1 MTRVVYGLVVQ
12 DGAVQNGAIKV
23 KLTDTV
29 EDVLDLTRQI
39 GQDFPALPAQNAV
52 VWLPSEFLA
61 SGPLGA
67 EDLRVQLAERSLADI
82 AQDPSPF
89 VSAASASCRGLSR
102 HNNVFLQRSGHFFFA
117 ETSDFCLIL
126 CETSRKGSYLT
137 KITLKRGKRG
147 IFRVVGAKVSFF
159 G

>member
-52 VWLPSEFLA
+52 VWLVCFFTKLNSAYLIFLYSLLSFLRLA
-61 SGPLGA
+61 LSG
-67 EDLRVQLAERSLADI
+67 QK
-82 AQDPSPF
+82 
-89 VSAASASCRGLSR
+89 
-102 HNNVFLQRSGHFFFA
+102 
-117 ETSDFCLIL
+117 T
-126 CETSRKGSYLT
+126 
-137 KITLKRGKRG
+137 
-147 IFRVVGAKVSFF
+147 
-159 G
+159 